1 MGCPTTLCKILK
13 IVQMQEVDW
22 IKKTFEGHT
31 DFRISML
38 QLTIQAKSSAPL
50 EGASP
55 FMVFLTYFVA
65 DLN

>member
-1 MGCPTTLCKILK
+1 
-13 IVQMQEVDW
+13 MQEVDW

>member
-1 MGCPTTLCKILK
+1 
-13 IVQMQEVDW
+13 
-22 IKKTFEGHT
+22 
-31 DFRISML
+31 ML

-65 DLN
+65 DLNWQSVPHSYINLGPAYAEWLR